1 VFFSSVSL
9 VKRDGASFRGGPV
22 FCVWASGTAKSGVV
36 RKKMSYASSQVL
48 FLGELPF
55 WLKISQS
62 IVEAPAAPFQVHR
75 SPSLRDALRR
85 LDAEQWQALLL
96 DLSHPSAQE
105 LLAARKLHDGLAAI
119 PVVALLPIRD
129 PQFQTAASA
138 AGASSSLL
146 LNDVTSAS
154 LQHAVVTAINGNTLR
169 STYRK
174 GTTMTLPLESAPAI
188 GLDRLPPSK
197 IDAISHAL
205 NNLLCV
211 INANADILTDQ
222 LDSTHNAARSV
233 SQIKKATKSAADLM
247 RLLKTP

>member
-1 VFFSSVSL
+1 
-9 VKRDGASFRGGPV
+9 
-22 FCVWASGTAKSGVV
+22 
-36 RKKMSYASSQVL
+36 MSYSSSQVL

-62 IVEAPAAPFQVHR
+62 IVEAPAAPFQIQR

-85 LDAEQWQALLL
+85 LDAEQWHALLL

-105 LLAARKLHDGLAAI
+105 LLAARKLHDGLGAI
-119 PVVALLPIRD
+119 PLVALLPIDD
-129 PQFQTAASA
+129 PQYRNAANS
-138 AGASSSLL
+138 AGAAASLL
-146 LNDVTSAS
+146 LDDVSAAS
-154 LQHAVVTAINGNTLR
+154 LQHAVLSAINTNTIR
-169 STYRK
+169 SSHRK
-174 GTTMTLPLESAPAI
+174 GTSMTLPLDHSPLAS
-188 GLDRLPPSK
+188 DRLPTARV
-197 IDAISHAL
+197 DAISHAI

-222 LDSTHNAARSV
+222 LESTHNAVRSV